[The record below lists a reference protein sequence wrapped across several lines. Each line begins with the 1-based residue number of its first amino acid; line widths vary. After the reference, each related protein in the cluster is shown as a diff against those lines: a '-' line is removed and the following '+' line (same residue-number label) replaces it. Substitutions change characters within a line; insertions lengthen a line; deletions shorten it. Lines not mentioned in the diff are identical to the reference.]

1 MKVGFIGTGNMGGAL
16 AHAAAQSP
24 APAELLL
31 SNRTPEK
38 AQALA
43 QQLGATVSDN
53 ETIART
59 CDYIFLGVKPQMMAD
74 LLARRQE
81 GFVLVSMAA
90 GLTLQRLREMAGL
103 SCPIL
108 RIMPNTA
115 CAVGAGLTLY
125 VPSPEVTEE
134 QLSDFLTLMSA
145 SGRLEPLEEHLI
157 DAGSAVAGCGGAFVS
172 LFLEALADGAVTC
185 GLPRDKARRYAAQM
199 VLGTAQLAL
208 QSDQHTA
215 AMKDAVCSP
224 GGTTIAGVRALERG
238 GFRSAAMEAV
248 IAAYEKTLALKS

>member
-53 ETIART
+53 ETIAQT

-74 LLARRQE
+74 LLARLRPILSRRQE

-134 QLSDFLTLMSA
+134 QLSAFLTLMSA

-157 DAGSAVAGCGGAFVS
+157 DAGSAV
-172 LFLEALADGAVTC
+172 ADGAVTC

-248 IAAYEKTLALKS
+248 IAAYEKTLALKN

>member
-1 MKVGFIGTGNMGGAL
+1 MRGA
-16 AHAAAQSP
+16 
-24 APAELLL
+24 
-31 SNRTPEK
+31 R
-38 AQALA
+38 
-43 QQLGATVSDN
+43 
-53 ETIART
+53 I
-59 CDYIFLGVKPQMMAD
+59 
-74 LLARRQE
+74 
-81 GFVLVSMAA
+81 A
-90 GLTLQRLREMAGL
+90 GLLIRQARLRRDWSQDGL
-103 SCPIL
+103 CLGICTPSYLSKIEQGK
-108 RIMPNTA
+108 A
-115 CAVGAGLTLY
+115 A
-125 VPSPEVTEE
+125 PSPEVTEA
-134 QLSDFLTLMSA
+134 QLSAFLPLMSA

-208 QSDQHTA
+208 QYDQHTA

>member
-53 ETIART
+53 ETIAQT

-74 LLARRQE
+74 LLARLRPILSRRQE

-125 VPSPEVTEE
+125 VPSPEVT
-134 QLSDFLTLMSA
+134 
-145 SGRLEPLEEHLI
+145 EEHLI

-208 QSDQHTA
+208 QSGQHTA